1 MSRNNHEQDIKDRL
15 RLAVK
20 VTIAIITVAVLSMCQ
35 IIVITALTALDKA
48 ACTGEKTGI
57 TTIIAAAVLL
67 TVCIVGITAVLN
79 INKRL

>member
-20 VTIAIITVAVLSMCQ
+20 VTIAIITVAVSSMCQ
-35 IIVITALTALDKA
+35 IIVITALGET

-67 TVCIVGITAVLN
+67 TACIMGITAFLN

>member
-20 VTIAIITVAVLSMCQ
+20 VTITVITVAVLSMCQ
-35 IIVITALTALDKA
+35 IIVIAALDKA
-48 ACTGEKTGI
+48 ACTGEI

-67 TVCIVGITAVLN
+67 TACIVGITAVLN

>member
-20 VTIAIITVAVLSMCQ
+20 VTIAIITMTVLSMCQ
-35 IIVITALTALDKA
+35 IIVIAALAKA
-48 ACTGEKTGI
+48 ACTGEI

-67 TVCIVGITAVLN
+67 TACIVGITAVLN

>member
-1 MSRNNHEQDIKDRL
+1 MSRNNYEQDIKDRL

-20 VTIAIITVAVLSMCQ
+20 VTITVIAVAVLSMCQ
-35 IIVITALTALDKA
+35 IIVIAALDKA

-57 TTIIAAAVLL
+57 TTIIAAGVLL
-67 TVCIVGITAVLN
+67 TACIVGITAFLS

>member
-20 VTIAIITVAVLSMCQ
+20 VIVTIITVAVLSMCQ
-35 IIVITALTALDKA
+35 IIVIAALSKA
-48 ACTGEKTGI
+48 ACTGEI
-57 TTIIAAAVLL
+57 TTIIAAGVLL
-67 TVCIVGITAVLN
+67 TVCLVGITAFLN

>member
-20 VTIAIITVAVLSMCQ
+20 VTIAIITVAVSSMCQ
-35 IIVITALTALDKA
+35 IIVITALGET

-79 INKRL
+79 NNKRL

>member
-35 IIVITALTALDKA
+35 IIVTTALGET
-48 ACTGEKTGI
+48 ACTDEKTGI

-67 TVCIVGITAVLN
+67 TACIVGITAFLS

>member
-20 VTIAIITVAVLSMCQ
+20 VTITE
-35 IIVITALTALDKA
+35 IIVIAALGKA
-48 ACTGEKTGI
+48 ACTGEI
-57 TTIIAAAVLL
+57 TTIITAGVLL
-67 TVCIVGITAVLN
+67 TACLVGITAFLN